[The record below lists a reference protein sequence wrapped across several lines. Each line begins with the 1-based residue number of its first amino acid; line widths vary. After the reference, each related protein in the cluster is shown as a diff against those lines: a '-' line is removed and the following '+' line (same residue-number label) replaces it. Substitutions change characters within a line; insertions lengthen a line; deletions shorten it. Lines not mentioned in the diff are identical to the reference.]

1 MNRWLRQIGDV
12 SGEVAAVSVSAII
25 GILVLAHLVN
35 SGPASQVDS
44 IPIVGSAVRGIRA
57 AVGQIV
63 NVAP

>member
-1 MNRWLRQIGDV
+1 MNRWLRQIPDV
-12 SGEVAAVSVSAII
+12 AGEVAAVSVSAIV

-35 SGPASQVDS
+35 SGPASQVDNV
-44 IPIVGSAVRGIRA
+44 PIVGSAIRGIRA